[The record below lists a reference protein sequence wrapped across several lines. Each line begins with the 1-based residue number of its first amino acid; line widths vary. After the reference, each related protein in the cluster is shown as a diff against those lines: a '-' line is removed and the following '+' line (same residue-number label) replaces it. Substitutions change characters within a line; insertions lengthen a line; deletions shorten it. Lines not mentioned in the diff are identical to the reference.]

1 MTLGFLTRPRSRK
14 RILLISL
21 AALLLW
27 YFSPSTSTLSS
38 TTTSTTS
45 VVDYLLARR
54 PAIYSQ
60 MLDHHQKPLCPRF
73 SKYDRQKLLLLEPT
87 ECTPIETEHP
97 DFSADICFS
106 PFVCNEGLV
115 RIRRRDRLQCKEA
128 NLKYP
133 ISGNSTHDAF
143 HRQFSGPDSFH
154 VVFSGSEKLSPPDWY
169 HAGQCLYIF
178 PFHISNPGRLSLDIT
193 HLYDN
198 FGAVVE
204 QAKEWPVL
212 WRRKVV
218 SGLPLEIC
226 RGCPSRVAR
235 PRFSSLSEVD
245 EKVVLDTKGGSGGD
259 AETAAISE
267 KAGDGHVEKVSNID
281 RSSLMALGMS
291 SGSSLRNRYQAYTN
305 SRASPHK
312 YSNLF
317 MDENYDR
324 LPLCSRDHAVQG
336 AWLPA
341 HPLDKQSW
349 RRANYTWTP
358 LGCRFGKPLDK
369 TCLMKGK
376 KGVDKIL
383 FQGDTHLRVAMEE
396 LLRRL
401 NGSTTLETNPPSSTS
416 TDRLEEK
423 QVSTT
428 FTYLHD
434 PLFTRTNEKADMLV
448 ANMGH
453 WATGTKFFDQLM
465 PTSKYHDKLRDL
477 VETIQ
482 QHARDLQDLE
492 DEDDGSLGHFLDDE
506 VGGYGGEAD
515 DEDGHDYG
523 FEVEEDE
530 DEAELEKEREDLRQE
545 ELEKESSDELT
556 GEEVYWEDETEQ
568 EVDNRRQGQG
578 DSKQQHRRPTV
589 EELEDQ
595 QEAIDDIEDKYRVG
609 DRQRAEAEGYISHNK
624 NNNNVRD
631 PMDRTRARY
640 PSSHILR
647 QSKHVKTPAK
657 PKIDVEESEV
667 DEEEEF
673 EEAQERPVV
682 SRNRYRY
689 GAQKKVMLGD
699 NSKLTKSG
707 EADDVENVKI
717 PSTKKTASS
726 NNKKTTTSAKSRPV
740 SVSTPAGKKATIA
753 TKRPSSPAFR
763 DPYAYSVRKTVPVT
777 TPSKSSYA
785 ASGNRK
791 KSTRDIKKG
800 SLSSSSPSK
809 MKNRYR
815 RRAFLDDD
823 YPSLTSHLSK
833 ASPTP
838 SPSSSSSSISDS
850 DSLVK
855 MAWVGMVAYPET
867 QQSADSFVSHDWRT
881 IYRLRYWNLIAE
893 DVMIL
898 HNIRFMDF
906 FSMTLSMLDT
916 SPDRAHYYGTDAA
929 EAMLEELAFKLGLCE
944 DEE

>member
-1 MTLGFLTRPRSRK
+1 
-14 RILLISL
+14 
-21 AALLLW
+21 
-27 YFSPSTSTLSS
+27 
-38 TTTSTTS
+38 
-45 VVDYLLARR
+45 
-54 PAIYSQ
+54 

-87 ECTPIETEHP
+87 ECTPVETEHP

-115 RIRRRDRLQCKEA
+115 RVRRRDRQQCKEA

-212 WRRKVV
+212 WRKKVV
-218 SGLPLEIC
+218 SGLPLEVC

-245 EKVVLDTKGGSGGD
+245 EMVVLKTGGGSDD
-259 AETAAISE
+259 AETAGGSE
-267 KAGDGHVEKVSNID
+267 KAGGGQVGTLSNID
-281 RSSLMALGMS
+281 RSSLLALGMS

-305 SRASPHK
+305 SRTGPRK

-358 LGCRFGKPLDK
+358 LGCRFEKPLDK
-369 TCLMKGK
+369 TCLVKGK
-376 KGVDKIL
+376 KGVNKIL

-401 NGSTTLETNPPSSTS
+401 NGSTTLETNPPSSPS
-416 TDRLEEK
+416 PDRLEETHA
-423 QVSTT
+423 STT
-428 FTYLHD
+428 FSYLHD
-434 PLFTRTNEKADMLV
+434 PLFSHTKEKADMLV

-465 PTSKYHDKLRDL
+465 STSKYHDKLRDL

-482 QHARDLQDLE
+482 QQARDIQDLQ

-523 FEVEEDE
+523 FEDEGDE
-530 DEAELEKEREDLRQE
+530 DEAELEREREELRQE
-545 ELEKESSDELT
+545 ELAKESSEELT
-556 GEEVYWEDETEQ
+556 GEEVYWEDETEE
-568 EVDNRRQGQG
+568 EVDNRHQGQE
-578 DSKQQHRRPTV
+578 DTKQQHRRPAV
-589 EELEDQ
+589 QELEGQ
-595 QEAIDDIEDKYRVG
+595 QEAMDDIEDKYRVD
-609 DRQRAEAEGYISHNK
+609 DRQRAESEGYISRNQNNK
-624 NNNNVRD
+624 NRD
-631 PMDRTRARY
+631 PMDRTRTRY
-640 PSSHILR
+640 PSNHILR

-657 PKIDVEESEV
+657 PKIDIDESEV
-667 DEEEEF
+667 EEEEEI
-673 EEAQERPVV
+673 EEEQERPAVAQ
-682 SRNRYRY
+682 NRYRY

-699 NSKLTKSG
+699 DSRLIKA
-707 EADDVENVKI
+707 EEDDDVENVKI
-717 PSTKKTASS
+717 PSTKKTISS
-726 NNKKTTTSAKSRPV
+726 SDKKTTTSARSRPA
-740 SVSTPAGKKATIA
+740 SVNTPAGKKTTIA
-753 TKRPSSPAFR
+753 TKRPASPAFR
-763 DPYAYSVRKTVPVT
+763 GPNAYGARKTVPVT
-777 TPSKSSYA
+777 TTSKSSSYA
-785 ASGNRK
+785 ASGKRK
-791 KSTRDIKKG
+791 KTIADTKKVS
-800 SLSSSSPSK
+800 SLSSSSSNK
-809 MKNRYR
+809 TKKRD

-823 YPSLTSHLSK
+823 YPSLTSPLSK
-833 ASPTP
+833 TSSTP
-838 SPSSSSSSISDS
+838 SSSPSSSSSSPMSDS

-867 QQSADSFVSHDWRT
+867 QQPADSFVSHDWRT

-893 DVMIL
+893 DVMTL
-898 HNIRFMDF
+898 HNVRFMDF

-929 EAMLEELAFKLGLCE
+929 EAMLEELAFKLDLCE
-944 DEE
+944 DKE